1 MTFRLSSPVIIAALF
16 AASAVQ
22 ATEVRIEGAAESA
35 GTRELPANAR
45 LDDALLLAR
54 PSADAYLLGT
64 SFERPQAM
72 EDQVRL
78 RAGLQYGAGQL
89 AEASDTQLSALARTL
104 QAWLDAHPATGRM
117 PIASSARLI
126 QVQPA
131 NNPVLANGD
140 ITDAR
145 KARAVLQATGVD
157 GLMIGRA
164 AQGRPWI
171 FREISHFLATGQ
183 ELPPLSPAEAGAILH
198 EHLLQ
203 LYAFYGEEAGVRI
216 ARKHL
221 GWYAKDRPENAGFRA
236 VVNRAETAEAQLRCA
251 DHYFQTLA
259 AGDPA
264 TLQTA

>member
-1 MTFRLSSPVIIAALF
+1 MTFRLSGPVIIAALF
-16 AASAVQ
+16 AASAAQ
-22 ATEVRIEGAAESA
+22 AAEVRIEGAAAAA

-45 LDDALLLAR
+45 LADALLLAR

-140 ITDAR
+140 TLRFPQQPRTITVMGAVGQACVLPHVPQRDAR
-145 KARAVLQATGVD
+145 DYLRDCRPSALADRNDIFVIQPD
-157 GLMIGRA
+157 GRI
-164 AQGRPWI
+164 Q
-171 FREISHFLATGQ
+171 
-183 ELPPLSPAEAGAILH
+183 
-198 EHLLQ
+198 Q
-203 LYAFYGEEAGVRI
+203 LGI
-216 ARKHL
+216 AL
-221 GWYAKDRPENAGFRA
+221 W
-236 VVNRAETAEAQLRCA
+236 NRADPQAI
-251 DHYFQTLA
+251 A
-259 AGDPA
+259 AGGTLFVPLRAPLLKRLDPLFNSDFAAFIA
-264 TLQTA
+264 TQPVSP